1 MTCIALV
8 AGEASGDLL
17 GASLIQSLKSRYP
30 DAEFIGIAGP
40 EMIKAGCESL
50 YPMESLSVM
59 GLTEVVRHLPELLKI
74 RRNLLQKLLKIK
86 PDVFIGIDAPDF
98 NLKLEKKLKHKG
110 IKTVHYVSPSV
121 WAWRQWRVKKIASS
135 IDLMLTL
142 FPFEVPFY
150 EKNNVH
156 ARFVGHPLADM
167 IPLEPD
173 MMSARKSLA
182 IDQDKKVLAILP
194 GSRMPEL
201 ERLSNVFIGTATL
214 CHQQNPALEFIVPFA
229 NQKTMDYFQ
238 GELDE
243 SEQKLP
249 ITLVLGNSRQVM
261 QASDAVLLASGTA
274 ALEALLLK
282 KPMVVAYRLSPITYW
297 LLKTFGLLK
306 VSNYSLP
313 NLLAGK
319 QIVEE
324 YIQHAAMAGNLS
336 TAIMQLITM
345 HEGTSE
351 LMAIYHTIHKSIKK
365 DASQEATK
373 AIAELI
379 G

>member
-142 FPFEVPFY
+142 FPLKFLFT
-150 EKNNVH
+150 
-156 ARFVGHPLADM
+156 
-167 IPLEPD
+167 
-173 MMSARKSLA
+173 
-182 IDQDKKVLAILP
+182 KKIMCMPALSAIL
-194 GSRMPEL
+194 
-201 ERLSNVFIGTATL
+201 
-214 CHQQNPALEFIVPFA
+214 
-229 NQKTMDYFQ
+229 
-238 GELDE
+238 
-243 SEQKLP
+243 
-249 ITLVLGNSRQVM
+249 
-261 QASDAVLLASGTA
+261 
-274 ALEALLLK
+274 
-282 KPMVVAYRLSPITYW
+282 W
-297 LLKTFGLLK
+297 LT
-306 VSNYSLP
+306 
-313 NLLAGK
+313 
-319 QIVEE
+319 
-324 YIQHAAMAGNLS
+324 
-336 TAIMQLITM
+336 
-345 HEGTSE
+345 
-351 LMAIYHTIHKSIKK
+351 
-365 DASQEATK
+365 
-373 AIAELI
+373 
-379 G
+379 